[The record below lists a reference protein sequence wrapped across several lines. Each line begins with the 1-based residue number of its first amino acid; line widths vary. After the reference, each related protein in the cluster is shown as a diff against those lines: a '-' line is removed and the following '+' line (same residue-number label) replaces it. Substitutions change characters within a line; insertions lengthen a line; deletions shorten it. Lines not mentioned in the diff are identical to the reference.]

1 MQMTVVFASAG
12 FQRVLGFES
21 ERLLGK
27 DFVAVRPFF
36 PVVSVYSG
44 MCGLER
50 VPCVSSGV

>member
-27 DFVAVRPFF
+27 DFVAVRPF
-36 PVVSVYSG
+36 SQSYQYI
-44 MCGLER
+44 R
-50 VPCVSSGV
+50 ACVA